1 MEILWWRERGG
12 VLVVVVAGVTPT
24 REEGGRRE
32 REREREWWSQN
43 FGSHGAR
50 LKTKKIEHKLIK
62 NITNEI
68 NK

>member
-1 MEILWWRERGG
+1 
-12 VLVVVVAGVTPT
+12 VVAGTW
-24 REEGGRRE
+24 RSAGGSGGRSDTNKGGRWQKRE
-32 REREREWWSQN
+32 RERERERWSQN